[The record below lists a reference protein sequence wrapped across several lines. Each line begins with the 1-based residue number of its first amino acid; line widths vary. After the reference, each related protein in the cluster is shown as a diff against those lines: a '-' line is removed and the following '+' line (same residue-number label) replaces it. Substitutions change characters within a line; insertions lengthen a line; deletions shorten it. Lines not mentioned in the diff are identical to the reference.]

1 MATAVDFI
9 TILHLCYC
17 YSLVLA
23 GHPALSQWPLLSKY
37 TASRLTFRLL
47 PTNHAVMLNIISTL
61 CNELNYHQVTVTCW
75 VSGSLRQIWYAH
87 FFCWHYNKVLSCSVP
102 YKSLVSYT
110 AKIHQSLKVSV
121 QSGHWTHSWSATH
134 VLLQECITAQCHGQQ
149 RGRRLAPRICCCCKD
164 FPQEFLPWSML
175 ICCHLS
181 AASLVTVI
189 NLTNLQWWNVTK

>member
-23 GHPALSQWPLLSKY
+23 DHPALTQWPLLSKY

-47 PTNHAVMLNIISTL
+47 PTNRAVMLNIISTL

-75 VSGSLRQIWYAH
+75 VSGSLRQVYLIWYAH

-102 YKSLVSYT
+102 YKSLVSYI
-110 AKIHQSLKVSV
+110 AKIHQSLKVSMFNPGTEHTHGV
-121 QSGHWTHSWSATH
+121 QHTYSYRN
-134 VLLQECITAQCHGQQ
+134 VLL
-149 RGRRLAPRICCCCKD
+149 
-164 FPQEFLPWSML
+164 
-175 ICCHLS
+175 LS
-181 AASLVTVI
+181 VTGS
-189 NLTNLQWWNVTK
+189 NVDAVLRHVFVVVAKTSHKNSSHEVC